1 MDCRGTKLLGFFAAT
16 FGLFATAWAAEDAHP
31 IRALAWLSPDGQLE
45 ALSSEPSTDFRIDA
59 RFLTQS
65 DIILAGEVL
74 FHSPT
79 LLGGQA
85 AKAGIS
91 CASCHVNGRHNEQ
104 FQFPGVS
111 GAPGTADVTHSFFSS
126 HRGDGT
132 FNPVPIPDL
141 TKPGKISREK
151 DGELEGFI
159 HGLIVEEFDGAEPVP
174 SALLAVTIYVRAL
187 CNDCESFPEP
197 ITLNTQW
204 KRAERAITMAE
215 KFQIREPDL
224 ARLLLSGARHQ
235 LGLVHERYADRMLF
249 KERRELVD
257 LSADTSKLQNLVG
270 INEELYSKRSRAL
283 MRKIIRTKKILT
295 KSAGNSLYNPALLE
309 KSLVN

>member
-1 MDCRGTKLLGFFAAT
+1 MDRRGTKLLGFIAAT
-16 FGLFATAWAAEDAHP
+16 IGLFATAWAADDAHP
-31 IRALAWLSPDGQLE
+31 IRAIVWLSPDGQFA
-45 ALSSEPSTDFRIDA
+45 ALSSEPSTGYRTDA
-59 RFLTQS
+59 RFRTQS
-65 DIILAGEVL
+65 DMIFAGEVL

-126 HRGDGT
+126 HRGDGA
-132 FNPVPIPDL
+132 FNPIPIPDL
-141 TKPGKISREK
+141 TKPGKISREIE
-151 DGELEGFI
+151 GELKGFI
-159 HGLIVEEFDGAEPVP
+159 RGLIVEEFDGTEPSP
-174 SALLAVTIYVRAL
+174 AALLAVTTYVRAL

-197 ITLNTQW
+197 ITLDTQW
-204 KRAERAITMAE
+204 KRAERAIIMANN
-215 KFQIREPDL
+215 FQMREPDL

-235 LGLVHERYADRMLF
+235 LELVHERYAGRRLF
-249 KERRELVD
+249 KERRELVE
-257 LSADTSKLQNLVG
+257 LSAEISKLQNIIG
-270 INEELYSKRSRAL
+270 IEAGSYRKLSRAL
-283 MRKIIRTKKILT
+283 MSHIIETKKNLI
-295 KSAGNSLYNPALLE
+295 KSEGNSLYNPALLD